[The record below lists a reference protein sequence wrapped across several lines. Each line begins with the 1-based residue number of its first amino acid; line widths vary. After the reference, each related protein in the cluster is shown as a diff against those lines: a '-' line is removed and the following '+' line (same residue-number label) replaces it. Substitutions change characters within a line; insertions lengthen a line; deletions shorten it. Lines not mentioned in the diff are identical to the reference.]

1 MRVGGEMFIPVSE
14 NLIKLSKFFP
24 ENLFIVGG
32 YVRNAIMGIKSS
44 DIDLASNVDIDEIS
58 KILKENGYKI
68 KVKNSKYN
76 SITIQKDG
84 ESYEFTSFRKDFYED
99 NGKHCPI
106 KVERTGDIKE
116 DASRRDF
123 TINAIYYNINKDEIV
138 DFYHGV
144 VDAKQ
149 KILRCIGS
157 PEEVLK
163 NDGERILRMVRI
175 VGELGLK
182 IEKRTLKSA
191 FQMAKNIQDLSPAR
205 KFMELEKILYC
216 DKRYKDVKSNFKKI
230 LKLLNKLCVWQYFG
244 LPVKAIKYNM
254 VNKVEDRFLGLLID
268 IVDTLNPECL
278 QTFLENFLK
287 EEFAFNIKQ
296 IQKVFTYISGYY
308 NALNGMKNKDY
319 FFKYFEDVSVIF
331 PLLAKK
337 SKHTTNKYMFFYEY
351 IIRHGLV
358 IKISDLKINEDDI
371 KNNFPK
377 IDERSYGRILEYLL
391 SEVFDGKIKNTK
403 EDLLQEIDKTFQNF

>member
-1 MRVGGEMFIPVSE
+1 
-14 NLIKLSKFFP
+14 
-24 ENLFIVGG
+24 
-32 YVRNAIMGIKSS
+32 
-44 DIDLASNVDIDEIS
+44 
-58 KILKENGYKI
+58 
-68 KVKNSKYN
+68 
-76 SITIQKDG
+76 
-84 ESYEFTSFRKDFYED
+84 
-99 NGKHCPI
+99 
-106 KVERTGDIKE
+106 
-116 DASRRDF
+116 
-123 TINAIYYNINKDEIV
+123 
-138 DFYHGV
+138 
-144 VDAKQ
+144 
-149 KILRCIGS
+149 
-157 PEEVLK
+157 
-163 NDGERILRMVRI
+163 MVRI

-191 FQMAKNIQDLSPAR
+191 FQMAKNIQDLPPAR
-205 KFMELEKILYC
+205 KYMELEKILYC

-287 EEFAFNIKQ
+287 EEFAFNSKQ

-337 SKHTTNKYMFFYEY
+337 SKHITNKYMFFYEY

>member
-1 MRVGGEMFIPVSE
+1 MFIPVSE

-337 SKHTTNKYMFFYEY
+337 SKHITNKYMFFYEY

-358 IKISDLKINEDDI
+358 IKISDLKINEEDI
-371 KNNFPK
+371 KTNFPK